1 MPKKILGAAI
11 IILLSAAGGVA
22 VMGQEEMIRP
32 SSLGL
37 YGNASLLFQAP
48 TPLLNPDRDKQNV
61 YPFYQYLDLS
71 ANYPGHNVY
80 FNTYMRGREVIDG
93 DQNSF
98 DVYNAFVDIS
108 NTPDTYEI
116 RIGRQSMTEGINYIL
131 MDGAL
136 AKIKPIKGLEIT
148 AYGGYQA
155 SDIQPQPERP
165 TNNFGVFGIKLKTDA
180 IFGSIISVG
189 YELYDPQDYSSRQ
202 FINFAFN
209 RAVPFTDF
217 ADVYALGEIDVKQ
230 GNLGQLT
237 TGVGI
242 TVLRSLYLNLEY
254 DNYNLDQQRDK
265 FRLDPI
271 FDLFSVGR
279 LQQAKVGVT
288 FIPTS
293 FLQIKGSYA
302 YSHYDYSQAQGTNG
316 TIDFSQAQ
324 SRNGNIAKLGF
335 MFNLW
340 QKIGLRAFQGFYYI
354 NGNSNNDYAFGLNT
368 SIYEEIRKGWQLE
381 FAFAYA
387 YYNKITNQSGNAFSY
402 IVGNEY
408 MLTKDLV
415 MRTAVEFN
423 TNPDFP
429 KDFRVD
435 LGLSYFFS
443 TSM

>member
-1 MPKKILGAAI
+1 MPIKI
-11 IILLSAAGGVA
+11 LSAAILLVLSSAGGLA

-32 SSLGL
+32 RSLGL
-37 YGNASLLFQAP
+37 YGSASLLFQAP
-48 TPLLNPDRDKQNV
+48 TPYLNADRNTNYV

-71 ANYPGHNVY
+71 SAYPGHNVY
-80 FNTYMRGREVIDG
+80 FNTFMRGREVFNG
-93 DQNSF
+93 DQDSL

-108 NTPDTYEI
+108 NTPHTYEI
-116 RIGRQSMTEGINYIL
+116 RIGRQTMTEGMNYIL

-136 AKIKPIKGLEIT
+136 ARLKPISGLEIT
-148 AYGGYQA
+148 TYAGYQA

-165 TNNFGVFGIKLKTDA
+165 TNNFGVYGIKLKTDA
-180 IFGSIISVG
+180 ILGSIISVG
-189 YELYDPQDYSSRQ
+189 YELYDPQDYSPRQ
-202 FINFAFN
+202 FINATFN
-209 RAVPFTDF
+209 RAVPFTDN
-217 ADVYALGEIDVKQ
+217 ADVYALTEIDVAQ
-230 GNLGQLT
+230 GNLGLLT
-237 TGVGI
+237 TGMDI

-254 DNYNLDQQRDK
+254 DNYNLDEQRDQ

-293 FLQIKGSYA
+293 YLKVNGSYA
-302 YSHYDYSQAQGTNG
+302 YSHYDKSQ
-316 TIDFSQAQ
+316 DQ

-335 MFNLW
+335 NFNFW
-340 QKIGLRAFQGFYYI
+340 QQIGLRAFQGFYYI
-354 NGNSNNDYAFGLNT
+354 DGSGSSDYAIGLN
-368 SIYEEIRKGWQLE
+368 SSLYEEIRNGWQIE

-402 IVGNEY
+402 ILGNEY
-408 MLTKDLV
+408 VLKKDLV

-423 TNPDFP
+423 TNPDFN

-435 LGLSYFFS
+435 LGLSYYFS